1 MSGRLKRHFF
11 CFLLLRGRR
20 RQRQPIGNLIPRT
33 VLTQHSPKLADAQI
47 FIRKFCW
54 VGASGTATSRILP
67 ATWRSRRVGSKAFG
81 EGAYRKRTK
90 GGFATNLADRVKQL
104 EIQVA
109 ELLKAIGVLLHNP
122 NWREVI
128 SLSPS
133 EIEQW
138 ARAIKDRR

>member
-1 MSGRLKRHFF
+1 MRRFYQKI
-11 CFLLLRGRR
+11 LLGWSLGHSNTQNTAGHTAISPFPNAFEPTRR
-20 RQRQPIGNLIPRT
+20 
-33 VLTQHSPKLADAQI
+33 
-47 FIRKFCW
+47 
-54 VGASGTATSRILP
+54 
-67 ATWRSRRVGSKAFG
+67 
-81 EGAYRKRTK
+81 ERKRAPRE
-90 GGFATNLADRVKQL
+90 GLMGDATDLADRVKQL

-109 ELLKAIGVLLHNP
+109 ELQKAIEVLLHNP

>member
-1 MSGRLKRHFF
+1 MG
-11 CFLLLRGRR
+11 
-20 RQRQPIGNLIPRT
+20 
-33 VLTQHSPKLADAQI
+33 DA
-47 FIRKFCW
+47 
-54 VGASGTATSRILP
+54 TD
-67 ATWRSRRVGSKAFG
+67 
-81 EGAYRKRTK
+81 
-90 GGFATNLADRVKQL
+90 LADRVKQL

-109 ELLKAIGVLLHNP
+109 ELQKAIEALLHNP